1 MKQYGSSK
9 PRHFSTSNSFL
20 PTNQLSF
27 LVCAVCSDFTGSV
40 LRVDVDTDCCTAP
53 YSIPRNNPY
62 FNSTNQPPEIF
73 AHGLHDPGRCAV
85 DRHHT
90 DNNGSLLILCTD
102 ASGRNAS
109 AGRILAITKGKDY
122 GEFLLLMIFPN
133 NTEDVSQMAPYSL
146 YSALFL
152 NRVHEPCA
160 LYSGQ
165 AAIWDL

>member
-1 MKQYGSSK
+1 MAALNQDSSYS
-9 PRHFSTSNSFL
+9 FSTSTTFL
-20 PTNQLSF
+20 PPNQLSF

-122 GEFLLLMIFPN
+122 GEFLLLMVFPN
-133 NTEDVSQMAPYSL
+133 STEDVSQMAPYSL
-146 YSALFL
+146 YSALL
-152 NRVHEPCA
+152 LSR
-160 LYSGQ
+160 
-165 AAIWDL
+165 